1 MTNIRYACNLVL
13 LISRSELDDMIE
25 KSMWMDEQTK
35 SEGGLNIQ
43 PSDNFWII
51 LVLGSANICSLMGDY
66 VKLTVAEDQGSI
78 SNLVI

>member
-1 MTNIRYACNLVL
+1 M
-13 LISRSELDDMIE
+13 
-25 KSMWMDEQTK
+25 MDEQTK

-43 PSDNFWII
+43 PSDNFSII